1 MTSEIEKSLFRLA
14 VFASTH
20 SQRFGLSRYTLE
32 PLANEQVIDIG
43 RDILH
48 LFEERYEEE
57 MKKAPP
63 AKPET
68 PFGSSGAARGRKR
81 LRGRDQ

>member
-1 MTSEIEKSLFRLA
+1 MTSEIERSLFRLA

-32 PLANEQVIDIG
+32 PLANEQIIDIG
-43 RDILH
+43 RDLLH
-48 LFEERYEEE
+48 LFEQRYEEE

-63 AKPET
+63 AKPEA
-68 PFGSSGAARGRKR
+68 PFGSSGTPRARKRRRGR
-81 LRGRDQ
+81 GQ